1 MGLIALIMSVV
12 VEAIWPLQGRGL
24 KLRPDPVASDAGLD
38 EPADQ
43 ASSGPATAD
52 QPTPHPLQR
61 FAQAL
66 IDVVSRPEE
75 DAPATGTRRSV
86 GTAGWLLVVGAPV
99 VLVLLLQWLAQ
110 AIGVLA
116 ILALHVAVLYLTVG
130 VGAFHRQLSELRL
143 LVGAGEDDSA
153 RAVLACWVGLDTA
166 GESAF
171 PPPNFAGVAMSQT
184 LLAAYRDVF
193 APLFWY
199 AVLPGAIGPVLYLF
213 ARFAARLTGSFA
225 GTAYR
230 YLDWIP
236 LRLAALVFALVGHF
250 EHTVYYVKA
259 MSSIGSQGA
268 GPSDAYLHQ
277 RLLLL
282 PAASGA
288 LGLRLTDAGVDEQL
302 RTQAPDLDLPDTE
315 PEAASLRPM
324 AGLLFR
330 SAVVWAG
337 IYLLAKL
344 LG

>member
-1 MGLIALIMSVV
+1 
-12 VEAIWPLQGRGL
+12 
-24 KLRPDPVASDAGLD
+24 
-38 EPADQ
+38 
-43 ASSGPATAD
+43 
-52 QPTPHPLQR
+52 
-61 FAQAL
+61 
-66 IDVVSRPEE
+66 
-75 DAPATGTRRSV
+75 
-86 GTAGWLLVVGAPV
+86 
-99 VLVLLLQWLAQ
+99 Q

-116 ILALHVAVLYLTVG
+116 VLALHVAVLYLTVG
-130 VGAFHRQLSELRL
+130 VGAFHRQFAELRL
-143 LVGAGEDDSA
+143 LIGAGEDESA
-153 RAVLACWVGLDTA
+153 RAVLACWVGLDPA

-171 PPPNFAGVAMSQT
+171 PPPSFAGVAMSQT
-184 LLAAYRDVF
+184 VLAAYRDVF

-213 ARFAARLTGSFA
+213 ARFAARLTDPLA
-225 GTAYR
+225 GMAYR

-236 LRLAALVFALVGHF
+236 LRLAALVFALVAHF
-250 EHTVYYVKA
+250 EYTVYYVKA
-259 MSSIGSQGA
+259 MSSIRSQGARA

-302 RTQAPDLDLPDTE
+302 RTQAPDLDLPQTE
-315 PEAASLRPM
+315 PEAASLRQM